1 MDIEVSKK
9 ELLNLTKKINK
20 NINKYI
26 ILYQELQQLNKK
38 MKYSKENYE
47 KYNEE
52 VIRLKNKKIGY
63 NDLEMMNVYNFYN
76 KCKKAS
82 EKDYEK
88 YSLKFM
94 MKNIELENFK
104 QKLIDDNFYENNNER
119 FDEAN
124 ELIGNIFLLSI
135 YPTAKPA
142 KSNPSIL

>member
-1 MDIEVSKK
+1 MDIEVSKN
-9 ELLNLTKKINK
+9 ELLNLTKEIKK

-52 VIRLKNKKIGY
+52 VIRLKNKKIGF

-76 KCKKAS
+76 KYKKAS

-88 YSLKFM
+88 YSLEFM
-94 MKNIELENFK
+94 MKKIEFENFK
-104 QKLIDDNFYENNNER
+104 QKLIDDNFYEKNNER
-119 FDEAN
+119 FDRTD
-124 ELIGNIFLLSI
+124 ELIGIIQSLL
-135 YPTAKPA
+135 K
-142 KSNPSIL
+142 

>member
-52 VIRLKNKKIGY
+52 VIRLKNW
-63 NDLEMMNVYNFYN
+63 L
-76 KCKKAS
+76 
-82 EKDYEK
+82 
-88 YSLKFM
+88 
-94 MKNIELENFK
+94 
-104 QKLIDDNFYENNNER
+104 Q
-119 FDEAN
+119 
-124 ELIGNIFLLSI
+124 
-135 YPTAKPA
+135 
-142 KSNPSIL
+142 